1 MKALAI
7 LAFKSLNA
15 RRATAILT
23 VLSIALSVLLL
34 LGVEKLRLAARAG
47 FESTISGTDLI
58 VGARTSSINLLLYSV
73 FRLGDPTANISWE
86 TYEGFSGRPDVAWT
100 VPISLGDSHKGFR
113 VLGTTRA
120 YFDHYRYAGGRSLA
134 FAEGAPFDGVFDAVL
149 GATVARDLDYALGD
163 DLIISH
169 GVQSAA
175 FAEHKDRPFR
185 VAGVLK
191 PTGTPVDRTV
201 HISLEG
207 VEAVHIGW
215 EGGGPSLRGRAPV
228 EAIDPASLEPD
239 QITAFLVGLKSKSAV
254 LRYQRDANTFPNEA
268 LSAIIPGVALAR
280 LWSVTSAAELALRA
294 IAALVVAAGL
304 VGMMTAILTSLNER
318 RREMALLRAAGA
330 RARDVFAL
338 LMAESLFIAAT
349 GAALGATLLFAA
361 MRFGAAAIE
370 TRFGAP
376 LAGLGPAP
384 YDVIVIGAVVAAGLL
399 LGAIPA
405 ALAYRNSL
413 ADGLSM
419 RV

>member
-1 MKALAI
+1 MSALAS
-7 LAFKSLNA
+7 LALKSLRA
-15 RRATAILT
+15 RLATAILT

-34 LGVEKLRLAARAG
+34 LGVEKLRLAARSG

-73 FRLGDPTANISWE
+73 FRLGDPTANIGWE
-86 TYEGFSGRPDVAWT
+86 TYEAFSERPDVAWT
-100 VPISLGDSHKGFR
+100 IPISLGDSHKGFR

-120 YFDHYRYAGGRSLA
+120 YFDHYRYAGGRSLS
-134 FAEGAPFDGVFDAVL
+134 FAAGEPFDGVFDAVL
-149 GATVARDLDYALGD
+149 GAAVARELGYAAGD
-163 DLIISH
+163 EFLISH

-185 VAGVLK
+185 VAGVLQ

-215 EGGGPSLRGRAPV
+215 ESGGPSLRGRGPV
-228 EAIDPASLEPD
+228 GAVDPAALKPD
-239 QITAFLVGLKSKSAV
+239 QITAFFVGLKSKSAV
-254 LRYQRDANTFPNEA
+254 LRYQRDANTYPKEA
-268 LSAIIPGVALAR
+268 LSAIIPGVALAQ
-280 LWSVTSAAELALRA
+280 LWSVTNAAELALRA

-304 VGMMTAILTSLNER
+304 VGMMTAILTGLNER

-338 LMAESLFIAAT
+338 LMLESFLIAAA
-349 GAALGATLLFAA
+349 GAALGAGLLFAA
-361 MRFGAAAIE
+361 MRLAAPMIE
-370 TRFGAP
+370 SRFGAP
-376 LAGLGPAP
+376 LSGLGPAP
-384 YDVIVIGAVVAAGLL
+384 YDAAVLSAVVAAGLL
-399 LGAIPA
+399 LGAVPA

-419 RV
+419 RI